1 MWAQSLKKEAMT
13 HAVSFSGH
21 FYFLSPGPAQDLSIG
36 SDPLLHSRPCA
47 GPTLRSSLLWES
59 EDTDTNLLNWGVDV

>member
-21 FYFLSPGPAQDLSIG
+21 FYFLSPGPAQDLST
-36 SDPLLHSRPCA
+36 PLQALCWAYP
-47 GPTLRSSLLWES
+47 
-59 EDTDTNLLNWGVDV
+59 